1 MKMKRS
7 GDLCKIDNLGR
18 IVIPVRLRRKF
29 DLKANDTLEV
39 FTEESSIIL
48 QRYIPSCVF
57 CGEEEGLTEFGEKC
71 ICGSCIQQISNMA

>member
-1 MKMKRS
+1 MKRS

-39 FTEESSIIL
+39 FTEGSSIIL

-57 CGEEEGLTEFGEKC
+57 CGEEDSLTEFGDKYICSNC
-71 ICGSCIQQISNMA
+71 IGKIADIGK